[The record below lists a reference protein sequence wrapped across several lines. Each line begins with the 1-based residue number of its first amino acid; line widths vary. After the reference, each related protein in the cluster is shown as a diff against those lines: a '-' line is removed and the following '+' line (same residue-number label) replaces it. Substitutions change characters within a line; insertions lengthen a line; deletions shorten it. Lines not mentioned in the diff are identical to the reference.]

1 MPFVKIAQI
10 LASTFLI
17 LVVLIQPAL
26 AQTSI
31 GFENPEDT
39 TNILEYRL
47 PDWGYRTW
55 DLGFDL
61 SGNGG
66 DAYRGDINSTAYNRF
81 RTGLNSRFNLYR
93 ESESRTYKL
102 FVDGTGNYDKA
113 HQSGYSQE
121 SSGHQLNGRFLLG
134 GNWTRFLGDGPFSLR
149 AVGNT
154 FQTYSESIQE
164 KRIDQTIEEIRQ
176 FQRTNNY
183 YASLGAGVGRIRD
196 VTPLIRAQRLSER
209 LTALG
214 REQLAPGQVREIA
227 RVLATE
233 QGYRAVF
240 DRPDRSFWRDVL
252 EPMLDPDQPLSP
264 YEVFYLRDIME
275 EDVGP
280 RGEGFEIR
288 ASVFYS
294 DHRQGVTSEYNRSI
308 ARGSALDLRWVRNLT
323 FDHQLTLSADADY
336 SRASRSVSSSDY
348 VTGGIDFAH
357 LWTIAD
363 RYRWDTSL
371 GLNGAYEELA
381 SDDERRIQR
390 NLETALQSVFTIFI
404 ENNLSLNLRVRGSN
418 SQEYSDYV
426 YLGYNERYYRR
437 WNWSYGIGL
446 EYFLDRFLY

>member
-1 MPFVKIAQI
+1 MPLIKVARYSAGTILI
-10 LASTFLI
+10 LAALA
-17 LVVLIQPAL
+17 QPVF

-61 SGNGG
+61 SGGG
-66 DAYRGDINSTAYNRF
+66 GEFYRDDINSTANNRF
-81 RTGLNSRFNLYR
+81 STGLDSRFKLYR
-93 ESESRTYKL
+93 ESERRTYKL
-102 FVDGTGNYDKA
+102 FVTGAGNYDKA
-113 HQSGYSQE
+113 HQSGYSRE
-121 SSGHQLNGRFLLG
+121 SSGHQLDGRFLLG
-134 GNWTRFLGDGPFSLR
+134 GNWTRFLGEGPFSLR
-149 AVGNT
+149 AAGNT
-154 FQTYSESIQE
+154 TQSYSESIQE
-164 KRIDQTIEEIRQ
+164 NRIDQNIEETRS
-176 FQRTNNY
+176 FRRSNNY

-196 VTPLIRAQRLSER
+196 VTPMIRAQRLSER

-214 REQLAPGQVREIA
+214 REQLVPGQVQEIA

-252 EPMLDPDQPLSP
+252 EPMLDPGQPLSP
-264 YEVFYLRDIME
+264 YEIFYLRDTME

-280 RGEGFEIR
+280 RGEGFEVR
-288 ASVFYS
+288 ASVFYGDS
-294 DHRQGVTSEYNRSI
+294 RSGVTSNYFRFINR
-308 ARGSALDLRWVRNLT
+308 GTALDLRWVRNLT

-336 SRASRSVSSSDY
+336 SRASRSVSSGDF
-348 VTGGIDFAH
+348 VTGGIDLAH

-390 NLETALQSVFTIFI
+390 NLETVLQSVFTIFI

-418 SQEYSDYV
+418 SQEYADYV
-426 YLGYNERYYRR
+426 YQGYNERYNRR

-446 EYFLDRFLY
+446 EYYLDRFLY